1 MDVVPHQF
9 QLDPA
14 RPCGFCL
21 EEFGCDYELVAV
33 ISGRMVPMR
42 RDPNHLFFLP
52 DWRNP
57 KRHIQRESVIEFF
70 HLHCFLTRVGD
81 KKEVWKVPNGHWEC
95 GLCPEDFWRN
105 PFAFQFQIGRI
116 DFETGMFDPFDH
128 QANLGLLC
136 ADCVTFNFGEGDH
149 EEGKA
154 ILGVA

>member
-1 MDVVPHQF
+1 MDVIPPQF
-9 QLDPA
+9 QLAPDQ
-14 RPCGFCL
+14 PCGFCL
-21 EEFGCDYELVAV
+21 EEFGCDFELVAV
-33 ISGRMVPMR
+33 ISGQMLPMR
-42 RDPNHLFFLP
+42 RDPSHLFFLP

-57 KRHIQRESVIEFF
+57 NRRVREGSVVEFF

-81 KKEVWKVPNGHWEC
+81 QREVWKHPHGRWEC
-95 GLCPEDFWRN
+95 GLCPENFRRN
-105 PFAFQFQIGRI
+105 KYAFQFQIGRI
-116 DFETGMFDPFDH
+116 DFESGIFDPFDH